1 MIAIAA
7 HKLMSTLTPASSGR
21 EKQLNKMMV
30 RITATKEMEQPTM
43 EMISRASLWLPFSCD
58 MYKIWLLAASML
70 LKALFYKPNTTL
82 NFQEKRRWIDFAA
95 IPFLERF

>member
-1 MIAIAA
+1 
-7 HKLMSTLTPASSGR
+7 
-21 EKQLNKMMV
+21 MMV

-43 EMISRASLWLPFSCD
+43 EMISRASLWPPFSCD

-95 IPFLERF
+95 IPFLERFQPKENKRPGKRVTKSPIQTVTA